1 MDAFMTLLGSYCFPI
16 VMCIALFWYVVKI
29 QKNNNN
35 LIEQLVTF
43 VKANTQVL
51 NDLCDRVDS
60 LEEEVKRNDNQK

>member
-16 VMCIALFWYVVKI
+16 VMCIALFWYVVKV
-29 QKNNNN
+29 QKNNNT
-35 LIEQLVTF
+35 LIEQLMTF

-51 NDLCDRVDS
+51 NDLCGRVTN